1 MKPSSRAAQVAA
13 FVALSAGFCASPA
26 RAVERNCPGITVEGD
41 TAFRGDWPGL
51 LQRVQNEFSVRP
63 DVDTCAQVTLH
74 HENDSRIGISVV
86 LPDGRA
92 AFRSVL
98 DEDEVISALQA
109 LLLVPERPPPVSSP
123 TSEAAAPTRRLTPPL
138 TTKPHLDHG
147 APPARDTTR
156 KLGVELSIITG
167 ARVGDGQFGAGA
179 GVLSFLELHG
189 WLIGFEGRADGYR
202 PLAGGDPETA
212 LELGVLAGRR
222 FDLGRVAVD
231 LTAGPAVAMTGMG
244 NAQGDISRIE
254 TATPMAPSARPQ
266 ERETGPFP
274 RLLLGARVGFS
285 PRSVFRTF
293 LGVDGEV
300 GPAAGPEN
308 AFNPSGSLPQ
318 FAIGLALGATV
329 GTP

>member
-26 RAVERNCPGITVEGD
+26 RAVERNCPGMAVEGD
-41 TAFRGDWPGL
+41 TAVRKQWPGL
-51 LQRVQNEFSVRP
+51 LPRIQSEFSVRP
-63 DVDTCAQVTLH
+63 DVDACAHVTLH

-92 AFRSVL
+92 AFRSVPG
-98 DEDEVISALQA
+98 EDEVISALQA
-109 LLLVPERPPPVSSP
+109 LLLVPERPRQASSP
-123 TSEAAAPTRRLTPPL
+123 ASEAAAPAPRLTPPS
-138 TTKPHLDHG
+138 TTKAGLDHG
-147 APPARDTTR
+147 ATPPRDTPR

-189 WLIGFEGRADGYR
+189 WLIGFEGRADSYR

-231 LTAGPAVAMTGMG
+231 LAAGPAVAMTGMDT
-244 NAQGDISRIE
+244 QGDITRVE
-254 TATPMAPSARPQ
+254 TATPMSLSARPP
-266 ERETGPFP
+266 ERETGPVP

-285 PRSVFRTF
+285 PRSVLRTF

-300 GPAAGPEN
+300 GPATGPEN
-308 AFNPSGSLPQ
+308 AFNTSGRLPE

>member
-13 FVALSAGFCASPA
+13 FAALSAWFCPSPA
-26 RAVERNCPGITVEGD
+26 RAVERNCPGMAVEGD
-41 TAFRGDWPGL
+41 TAVRQQWPGL
-51 LQRVQNEFSVRP
+51 LPRIQREFSVRP
-63 DVDTCAQVTLH
+63 DVDACAHVTLH

-92 AFRSVL
+92 AFRSVPG
-98 DEDEVISALQA
+98 EDEVISALQA
-109 LLLVPERPPPVSSP
+109 LLLVPERPRPASPPA
-123 TSEAAAPTRRLTPPL
+123 SEAAAPAPRLTPPS
-138 TTKPHLDHG
+138 TTMAGLDHG
-147 APPARDTTR
+147 ATPPRDTPR

-189 WLIGFEGRADGYR
+189 WLIGFEGRADSYR

-231 LTAGPAVAMTGMG
+231 LTAGPAVAMTGM
-244 NAQGDISRIE
+244 NAQGDITRVE
-254 TATPMAPSARPQ
+254 TATPMELSAQPP
-266 ERETGPFP
+266 ERETGPVP

-293 LGVDGEV
+293 LGVDGEI
-300 GPAAGPEN
+300 GPGTSSEN
-308 AFNPSGSLPQ
+308 AFNTSGRLPE

>member
-1 MKPSSRAAQVAA
+1 MKPSSRAQVAA
-13 FVALSAGFCASPA
+13 LMALLAGVCPRPA
-26 RAVERNCPGITVEGD
+26 QAIERHCPGIAVEGD
-41 TAFRGDWPGL
+41 TAFRSQWPGL
-51 LQRVQNEFSVRP
+51 LQRIRSEFSVRP
-63 DVDTCAQVTLH
+63 DVDACAQVTLH

-92 AFRSVL
+92 AFRSAL
-98 DEDEVISALQA
+98 GEDEAISALQA
-109 LLLVPERPPPVSSP
+109 LLLVPERPRPTSSP
-123 TSEAAAPTRRLTPPL
+123 DSEPVVPAPRP
-138 TTKPHLDHG
+138 
-147 APPARDTTR
+147 APPSTQKPGLDQGFAPPPGDTTR
-156 KLGVELSIITG
+156 KLGIELSIITG

-202 PLAGGDPETA
+202 PIDGGDPETA

-244 NAQGDISRIE
+244 VSRIDVARME
-254 TATPMAPSARPQ
+254 SATPKSSSSAPQ
-266 ERETGPFP
+266 EQETGPVP

-300 GPAAGPEN
+300 GPGTGPEN
-308 AFNPSGSLPQ
+308 GFNTSGRLPE